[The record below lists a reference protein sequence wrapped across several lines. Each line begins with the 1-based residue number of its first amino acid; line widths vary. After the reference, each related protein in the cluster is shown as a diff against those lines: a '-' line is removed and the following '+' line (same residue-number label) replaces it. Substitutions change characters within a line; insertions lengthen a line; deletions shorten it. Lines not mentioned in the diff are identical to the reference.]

1 MTLMINEEKNHLN
14 KATFCGFISIIG
26 RPNVGKSTLMN
37 HLIGQKISITS
48 RKPQTTRHKVTGV
61 YTKDNVQ
68 FIFVDTP
75 GFQKLN
81 LNNLNKA
88 LNQSVVNTLNDVDII
103 VYVVEAGIFNA
114 GDLEV
119 LNLLPKNHQNVF
131 LVVNKQDKIKN
142 KAELNEFVT
151 GVSRKFP
158 FKKVITVAAKHN
170 TGTSEML
177 DSLAINLPESVLLYP
192 EDQLTDK
199 SNSFMASEI
208 IREKL
213 FRSLGEELPY
223 SLMVDIDKFEAT
235 SKLTKIFA
243 TIVVDRDN
251 QKPIIIGK
259 GGEKLKKISI
269 ESRLDMENLFGT
281 KVHLEIWV
289 KVKKGFADELKF
301 LQQFE

>member
-1 MTLMINEEKNHLN
+1 MTLMTN
-14 KATFCGFISIIG
+14 TTYCGFVAIVG

-37 HLIGQKISITS
+37 HLIGQKVSITS

-61 YTKDNVQ
+61 YTEENVQ
-68 FIFVDTP
+68 YIFVDTP

-81 LNNLNKA
+81 LNKMNLA
-88 LNQSVVNTLNDVDII
+88 LNQSVVNSLSAVDAVI
-103 VYVVEAGIFNA
+103 YVVEAGLFND
-114 GDLEV
+114 GDREV
-119 LNLLPKNHQNVF
+119 LNLLPQKHANVI
-131 LVVNKQDKIKN
+131 LVVNKKDKLKDRSELDKFVSDIKN
-142 KAELNEFVT
+142 QY
-151 GVSRKFP
+151 P
-158 FKKVITVAAKHN
+158 FKEVVIVAAKHDHGMKEVL
-170 TGTSEML
+170 TAVKYS
-177 DSLAINLPESVLLYP
+177 LPESVFLYP

-199 SNSFMASEI
+199 SSSFMASEI

-223 SLMVDIDKFEAT
+223 SLMVEIEKFEQT
-235 SKLTKIFA
+235 SKLTKVFA
-243 TIVVDRDN
+243 TIVVDREN

-269 ESRLDMENLFGT
+269 ESRLDMEKLFDT

>member
-1 MTLMINEEKNHLN
+1 MQQQTY
-14 KATFCGFISIIG
+14 CGFVAIIG

-37 HLIGQKISITS
+37 HLIGQKVSITS

-61 YTKDNVQ
+61 YTNENVQ
-68 FIFVDTP
+68 YIFVDTP

-81 LNNLNKA
+81 LNKMNLA
-88 LNQSVVNTLNDVDII
+88 LNQSVVNSLSSVDAII
-103 VYVVEAGIFNA
+103 YVVEAGLFND
-114 GDLEV
+114 GDKAV
-119 LNLLPKNHQNVF
+119 LSLLPQQHANVI
-131 LVVNKQDKIKN
+131 LVINKKDKIKD
-142 KAELNEFVT
+142 KTELNQFIKA
-151 GVSRKFP
+151 VSSQYP
-158 FKKVITVAAKHN
+158 FKQVLIVAAKHD
-170 TGTSEML
+170 TGLEDVLTATK
-177 DSLAINLPESVLLYP
+177 DCLPESVFLYP

-199 SNSFMASEI
+199 SSSFMASEI

-223 SLMVDIDKFEAT
+223 SLMVEIDKFEAT
-235 SKLTKIFA
+235 AKLTKIFA
-243 TIVVDRDN
+243 TIIVDRDN

-269 ESRLDMENLFGT
+269 ESRLDMEKMFET
-281 KVHLEIWV
+281 KVHLEVWV

>member
-1 MTLMINEEKNHLN
+1 MTK
-14 KATFCGFISIIG
+14 TYCGFISIVG

-37 HLIGQKISITS
+37 HLIGQKVSITS

-61 YTKDNVQ
+61 YTVDDAQ

-81 LNNLNKA
+81 LNKFNVA
-88 LNQSVVNTLNDVDII
+88 LNQSVVNSLSNVDAIL
-103 VYVVEAGIFNA
+103 YVVEAGLFND
-114 GDLEV
+114 GDKEV
-119 LNLLPKNHQNVF
+119 LNLLPQNHANVI
-131 LVVNKQDKIKN
+131 LVVNKKDKLKD
-142 KAELNEFVT
+142 KQELNKFVSE
-151 GVSRKFP
+151 VSKMYS
-158 FKKVITVAAKHN
+158 FKSVLSVAAKHDN
-170 TGTSEML
+170 GL
-177 DSLAINLPESVLLYP
+177 DMVLGNIKKHLPESVFLYP

-199 SNSFMASEI
+199 SSSFMASEI

-223 SLMVDIDKFEAT
+223 SLMVEIDKFEQT
-235 SKLTKIFA
+235 TKLTRIFA

-269 ESRLDMENLFGT
+269 ESRLDMEKLFET

-289 KVKKGFADELKF
+289 KVKRGFADEMKF

>member
-1 MTLMINEEKNHLN
+1 MILMINQKESTTN
-14 KATFCGFISIIG
+14 KATYCGFISIIG

-48 RKPQTTRHKVTGV
+48 RKPQTTRHKVRGV
-61 YTKDNVQ
+61 YSKENIQ
-68 FIFVDTP
+68 YIFVDTP

-81 LNNLNKA
+81 LSNFNKA
-88 LNQSVVNTLNDVDII
+88 LNQSVVNTLGDVDVI

-119 LNLLPKNHQNVF
+119 LNLLPPNHKNVF
-131 LVVNKQDKIKN
+131 LVINKQDKIKN
-142 KAELNEFVT
+142 KLELNDFIN
-151 GVSRKFP
+151 GVSRKYP
-158 FKKVITVAAKHN
+158 FKQVLSVAAKHN
-170 TGTSEML
+170 TGMDIML
-177 DSLAINLPESVLLYP
+177 EDLAKCLPESVFLYP
-192 EDQLTDK
+192 EEQLTDK

-213 FRSLGEELPY
+213 FRSLGEEIPY
-223 SLMVDIDKFEAT
+223 NLMVEIDKFEVTA
-235 SKLTKIFA
+235 KITKIYA

-269 ESRLDMENLFGT
+269 ESRIDMEALFDS
-281 KVHLEIWV
+281 KVHLEVWV

>member
-1 MTLMINEEKNHLN
+1 MILMTNN
-14 KATFCGFISIIG
+14 TYCGFVAIVG

-61 YTKDNVQ
+61 YTSDDVQ
-68 FIFVDTP
+68 YIFVDTP

-81 LNNLNKA
+81 LNKLNLA
-88 LNQSVVNTLNDVDII
+88 LNQSVVNSLTNVDVIL
-103 VYVVEAGIFNA
+103 YVVEAGLFNL
-114 GDLEV
+114 GDKEV
-119 LNLLPKNHQNVF
+119 LSLLPKNANVI
-131 LVVNKQDKIKN
+131 LVVNKKDKLKN
-142 KAELNEFVT
+142 KQELDAFVSE
-151 GVSRKFP
+151 VAKEYP
-158 FKKVITVAAKHN
+158 FKNVMTVAAKHD
-170 TGTSEML
+170 TGTSEL
-177 DSLAINLPESVLLYP
+177 LSVTKKFLPESVFLYP
-192 EDQLTDK
+192 EEQLTDK
-199 SNSFMASEI
+199 SSSFMASEI

-223 SLMVDIDKFEAT
+223 SLMVEIDKFEVQP
-235 SKLTKIFA
+235 KITRIYA

-259 GGEKLKKISI
+259 GGEKLKKISM
-269 ESRLDMENLFGT
+269 ESRLDMEKLFDS
-281 KVHLEIWV
+281 KVHLEVWV

>member
-1 MTLMINEEKNHLN
+1 MIKQ
-14 KATFCGFISIIG
+14 TFAGFIAIVG

-37 HLIGQKISITS
+37 HLIGQKVSITS

-61 YTKDNVQ
+61 YTHDDTQ

-81 LNNLNKA
+81 LNKLNIA
-88 LNQSVVNTLNDVDII
+88 LNQSVVNSLSGIDV
-103 VYVVEAGIFNA
+103 VLYVVEAGIFND
-114 GDLEV
+114 GDNEV
-119 LNLLPKNHQNVF
+119 LQLLPTSANVI
-131 LVVNKQDKIKN
+131 LVINKKDKIKD
-142 KAELNEFVT
+142 KIELNQFVKEIST
-151 GVSRKFP
+151 KFP
-158 FKKVITVAAKHN
+158 FKQVISVAAKHDN
-170 TGTSEML
+170 GTNDL
-177 DSLAINLPESVLLYP
+177 LAKIKTYLPESVFLYP
-192 EDQLTDK
+192 EEQLTDK
-199 SNSFMASEI
+199 SSSFLASEI

-213 FRSLGEELPY
+213 FRSLGEEIPY
-223 SLMVDIDKFEAT
+223 SLMVEIDKFEAT
-235 SKLTKIFA
+235 KKLTKIFA

-259 GGEKLKKISI
+259 GGEKLKGISI
-269 ESRLDMENLFGT
+269 ESRLDMEKLFDT